1 MQPELL
7 LKLLI
12 QNYYS
17 VQLVYICVTWIYGK
31 PVYIYIYI
39 YIFVCVQNT
48 NTLLLASLL
57 A

>member
-31 PVYIYIYI
+31 PVYIYI
-39 YIFVCVQNT
+39 FVCVQNT
-48 NTLLLASLL
+48 NTLLLVSLL